1 MRLAAV
7 PGAVAQTS
15 GLASMNTDANT
26 DPANRPQ
33 MEAQR
38 RFLLGSLILGHSAI
52 HWYQQLFPLLLPS
65 IKASLGLNDLQV
77 GGLSTAREALNGVL
91 MMPSGFFADSFVRY
105 RPLIMAFALATSG
118 LAYSLVGLAPSYLWA
133 LPAVSLVGLASAA
146 WHPAAVSSLSAS
158 FPERRGMALAL
169 HGVGASVGDT
179 VAPLSVGALLLV
191 VGWERLMQYHLLPAF
206 ILAFIL
212 WRSLNSMYKEQEP
225 GPSFRTYMGGI
236 KDMVRQRS
244 VLAIMIA
251 SGFMGMGRLS
261 VLTFM
266 PIYLTEDLGHSS
278 FWLGFYLALLHVM
291 GMVSQ
296 PVMGIVSDKFG
307 RKWVLLP
314 AFTTL
319 GLLYLA
325 LPLAGSSLQ
334 LSLVVAAMGLFFYG
348 TGNIATAAVM
358 DVSASQVQGSTMSV
372 MSVFRQIFT
381 LPSPIIAGV
390 LVTEFGTEAAFFYA
404 AAILLAGAAV
414 LAAVRTPQLP
424 PTQEPDGQT
433 G

>member
-1 MRLAAV
+1 
-7 PGAVAQTS
+7 
-15 GLASMNTDANT
+15 
-26 DPANRPQ
+26 

-65 IKASLGLNDLQV
+65 IKASLGLNDIQV
-77 GGLSTAREALNGVL
+77 GGLSTARETLNGVL
-91 MMPSGFFADSFVRY
+91 MMPSGFAADSFVRY

-118 LAYSLVGLAPSYLWA
+118 LAYSMVGLAPSYIWA

-146 WHPAAVSSLSAS
+146 WHPAAVSSLSAT

-179 VAPLSVGALLLV
+179 IAPLIVGALLLV

-212 WRSLNSMYKEQEP
+212 WRSLGPLYKEEAS
-225 GPSFRTYMGGI
+225 GLGFRAYMSGI
-236 KDMVRQRS
+236 KDMLRQRS
-244 VLAIMIA
+244 VVAIMIA
-251 SGFMGMGRLS
+251 SSFMGMGRLS

-266 PIYLTEDLGHSS
+266 PIYLSEDLGYSS
-278 FWLGFYLALLHVM
+278 FWLGVFLALLHVM

-296 PVMGIVSDKFG
+296 PVMGLVSDKYG

-325 LPLAGSSLQ
+325 LPLANAGLQ
-334 LSLVVAAMGLFFYG
+334 LSLVVGAMGLFFYG
-348 TGNIATAAVM
+348 TSNIATAAVM
-358 DVSASQVQGSTMSV
+358 DVSASRVQGSTMSV

-381 LPSPIIAGV
+381 LPSPIFAGL
-390 LVTEFGTEAAFFYA
+390 LVTEFGTEAAFIYA
-404 AAILLAGAAV
+404 AVMLFIGAAV
-414 LAAVRTPQLP
+414 LAAVPTPQRSPLP
-424 PTQEPDGQT
+424 QT
-433 G
+433 RPAG